1 MLEHQKNRRRAE
13 KQANERLEFDR
24 QVERRREREFERR
37 EYPSSSSNT
46 QRFVP
51 INSTPEGAELKGN
64 MLRKGYT
71 EKQINDHFS
80 SIDWQIQMGMGVSSV
95 QAYHLNYIRFN
106 YPKNKDSLT
115 VKIFKIFISFWFSLF
130 NTACFF
136 VVTNSI
142 LFCVF
147 ILNDKFTNIGVFLV
161 LSLTLIVTYWTYKI
175 YHIIG
180 FIKSLAVHIGIF
192 CLLIVLHTFVLNKI
206 TNNIC

>member
-1 MLEHQKNRRRAE
+1 MRCHCGNLASSSGLCYTCGYLEMLEHQKNRRRAE

-115 VKIFKIFISFWFSLF
+115 VKIFKSLINLLKRYNNYYF
-130 NTACFF
+130 VSF
-136 VVTNSI
+136 VV
-142 LFCVF
+142 
-147 ILNDKFTNIGVFLV
+147 LV
-161 LSLTLIVTYWTYKI
+161 VSN
-175 YHIIG
+175 HI
-180 FIKSLAVHIGIF
+180 
-192 CLLIVLHTFVLNKI
+192 
-206 TNNIC
+206 